1 MLSKFSLIFLVF
13 QQTFTMKKYLLLI
26 IISLVL
32 LSAPVIQAEENQ
44 QITLRSSYRD
54 LIALQVQYISNIF
67 IVNKHNYGFYGHSTI
82 NNSYEN
88 KSVNGDSVVI
98 DHTTGL
104 IWHQSG
110 SDGEMDWPKAKQ
122 WVKDLNDKGFAGYSD
137 WRLPTV
143 EEAISLLEPNKNAG
157 YLYIDP
163 VFDAKQT
170 GIWTGDENDSA
181 GYLDG
186 AWCVRLSG
194 GYGGGNACW
203 VYDNA
208 INHVRPVRSVNNI
221 Q

>member
-1 MLSKFSLIFLVF
+1 MFK
-13 QQTFTMKKYLLLI
+13 MKKYLLLV
-26 IISLVL
+26 IISFVL
-32 LSAPVIQAEENQ
+32 LSAPVIQAEKNQ

-54 LIALQVQYISNIF
+54 LIVFQVLVTSNIF
-67 IVNKHNYGFYGHSTI
+67 IVNRHNYGFYGHSTI
-82 NNSYEN
+82 KNSYEN
-88 KSVNGDSVVI
+88 KSENGDSVVI

-110 SDGEMDWPKAKQ
+110 SDEIMDWHNAKQ
-122 WVKDLNDKGFAGYSD
+122 WVKDLNDKGYAGYSD

-143 EEAISLLEPNKNAG
+143 EEAISLLEPDKNASD
-157 YLYIDP
+157 LYIDQ

-181 GYLDG
+181 SYLDG
-186 AWCVRLSG
+186 VWSVRFGG
-194 GYGGGNACW
+194 GYGGGNTCW

-208 INHVRPVRSVNNI
+208 KNHVRPVRLVNNI

>member
-1 MLSKFSLIFLVF
+1 MVSMLSLIFLIS
-13 QQTFTMKKYLLLI
+13 QQTYKMKKYLLHI
-26 IISLVL
+26 AIISFVL
-32 LSAPVIQAEENQ
+32 LFAPVTKAKERS

-82 NNSYEN
+82 NNSFEN
-88 KSVNGDSVVI
+88 KSVGDDSVVI

-110 SDGEMDWPKAKQ
+110 SDEEMDWPKAKQ
-122 WVKDLNDKGFAGYSD
+122 WLNDLNDRGYAGHTD

-143 EEAISLLEPNKNAG
+143 EEAISLLDPDINASE
-157 YLYIDP
+157 LYIDP
-163 VFDAKQT
+163 IFDAKQI

-181 GYLDG
+181 GFMDG
-186 AWCVRLSG
+186 AWSVRFTG

-208 INHVRPVRSVNNI
+208 TNHVRPIRSVK
-221 Q
+221 

>member
-1 MLSKFSLIFLVF
+1 MLK
-13 QQTFTMKKYLLLI
+13 MKKFLLLYI
-26 IISLVL
+26 VIISFVL
-32 LSAPVIQAEENQ
+32 LSAPVIKAEEKP
-44 QITLRSSYRD
+44 QIILRSSYRD

-82 NNSYEN
+82 NNSYEE
-88 KSVNGDSVVI
+88 KSVSGDSVII
-98 DHTTGL
+98 DHATGL

-110 SDGEMDWPKAKQ
+110 SDKDMDWPDAKQ
-122 WVKDLNDKGFAGYSD
+122 WVKDLNDKGYAGYSD

-143 EEAISLLEPNKNAG
+143 EEAISLMEPNINASS
-157 YLYIDP
+157 LYIDP
-163 VFDAKQT
+163 VFGAKQI

-181 GYLDG
+181 GFMDG
-186 AWCVRLSG
+186 AWSVRFTG

-208 INHVRPVRSVNNI
+208 SNHVRPIRSINKV

>member
-1 MLSKFSLIFLVF
+1 
-13 QQTFTMKKYLLLI
+13 MKKFLLLYI
-26 IISLVL
+26 VIISFVL
-32 LSAPVIQAEENQ
+32 LSAPVIKADEKP
-44 QITLRSSYRD
+44 QIVLRSTYRD

-82 NNSYEN
+82 NNSYEE
-88 KSVNGDSVVI
+88 KSVGGDSTII
-98 DHTTGL
+98 DHATNL

-110 SDGEMDWPKAKQ
+110 SDKEMDWPAAKQ
-122 WVKDLNDKGFAGYSD
+122 WVKDLNGKGYAGYSD

-143 EEAISLLEPNKNAG
+143 EEAISLMEPDINASS
-157 YLYIDP
+157 LYIDP
-163 VFDAKQT
+163 AFDAKQT

-186 AWCVRLSG
+186 AWSVRFSG

-208 INHVRPVRSVNNI
+208 SNHVRPIRSINKI

>member
-1 MLSKFSLIFLVF
+1 MLK
-13 QQTFTMKKYLLLI
+13 MKKFLLLYI
-26 IISLVL
+26 VIISFVL
-32 LSAPVIQAEENQ
+32 LSAPVIKAEEKPQ
-44 QITLRSSYRD
+44 VILRSSYRD

-82 NNSYEN
+82 NNSYEE
-88 KSVNGDSVVI
+88 KSVSGDSVII
-98 DHTTGL
+98 DHATGL

-110 SDGEMDWPKAKQ
+110 SDKDMDWPDAKQ
-122 WVKDLNDKGFAGYSD
+122 WVKDLNDKGYAGYSD

-143 EEAISLLEPNKNAG
+143 EEAISLMEPNINASS
-157 YLYIDP
+157 LYIDP
-163 VFDAKQT
+163 VFGAKQI

-181 GYLDG
+181 GFMDG
-186 AWCVRLSG
+186 AWSVRFTG

-208 INHVRPVRSVNNI
+208 SNHVRPIRSINKV

>member
-1 MLSKFSLIFLVF
+1 
-13 QQTFTMKKYLLLI
+13 MKKYLLHIVIL
-26 IISLVL
+26 SFVL
-32 LSAPVIQAEENQ
+32 LSTPVIKAEEKP
-44 QITLRSSYRD
+44 QIILRSSYRD

-67 IVNKHNYGFYGHSTI
+67 IVNKHNYGFYGHSII
-82 NNSYEN
+82 NNSYET
-88 KSVNGDSVVI
+88 KSVDGNGVVI
-98 DHTTGL
+98 DHATGL

-110 SDGEMDWPKAKQ
+110 SDEEMDWSHAKQ
-122 WVKDLNDKGFAGYSD
+122 WVKDLNDKGYAGYSD

-143 EEAISLLEPNKNAG
+143 EEAISLMEPNINASS
-157 YLYIDP
+157 LYIDP

-181 GYLDG
+181 DYLDG
-186 AWCVRLSG
+186 AWSVRFSG

-208 INHVRPVRSVNNI
+208 SNHVRPIRSINKT

>member
-1 MLSKFSLIFLVF
+1 
-13 QQTFTMKKYLLLI
+13 MKKILLI
-26 IISLVL
+26 HIAIISFVLL
-32 LSAPVIQAEENQ
+32 LSAPVIKAEEKP
-44 QITLRSSYRD
+44 QIVLRSSYRD

-82 NNSYEN
+82 NNSYES
-88 KSVNGDSVVI
+88 KSINGGGVVI

-110 SDGEMDWPKAKQ
+110 SEEEMDWPKAKQ
-122 WVKDLNDKGFAGYSD
+122 WVKDLNNKGYAGYSD

-143 EEAISLLEPNKNAG
+143 EEAISLLEPNINANS
-157 YLYIDP
+157 LYIDP
-163 VFDAKQT
+163 AFDAKQT

-181 GYLDG
+181 DYLDG
-186 AWCVRLSG
+186 AWSVRFSG

-208 INHVRPVRSVNNI
+208 INHVRPIRSVK
-221 Q
+221 

>member
-1 MLSKFSLIFLVF
+1 
-13 QQTFTMKKYLLLI
+13 MKKYLLLHI
-26 IISLVL
+26 VIISFVL
-32 LSAPVIQAEENQ
+32 LSTPVIKAEEKP
-44 QITLRSSYRD
+44 QIILRSSYRD
-54 LIALQVQYISNIF
+54 LIVLQVQYISNIF

-82 NNSYEN
+82 NNSFEN
-88 KSVNGDSVVI
+88 KAVKGDSVII
-98 DHTTGL
+98 DHATGL

-110 SDGEMDWPKAKQ
+110 SDKEMDWQNAKQ
-122 WVKDLNDKGFAGYSD
+122 WVKGLNDKGYAGYSD

-143 EEAISLLEPNKNAG
+143 EEAISLLEPNINASS
-157 YLYIDP
+157 LYIDP
-163 VFDAKQT
+163 AFDAKQT

-186 AWCVRLSG
+186 AWSVRFSG

-208 INHVRPVRSVNNI
+208 NNHVRPIRSINKI

>member
-1 MLSKFSLIFLVF
+1 MYK
-13 QQTFTMKKYLLLI
+13 MKKFLLLYI
-26 IISLVL
+26 VIISFVL
-32 LSAPVIQAEENQ
+32 QSAPLIKAEEKP
-44 QITLRSSYRD
+44 QIILRSTYRD

-82 NNSYEN
+82 NNDYEE
-88 KSVNGDSVVI
+88 KSVSGDSVII
-98 DHTTGL
+98 DHATGL

-110 SDGEMDWPKAKQ
+110 SDKEMDWPEAKQ
-122 WVKDLNDKGFAGYSD
+122 WVKDLNDKGYAGSSD

-143 EEAISLLEPNKNAG
+143 EEAISLMEPDINASK
-157 YLYIDP
+157 LYIDP

-186 AWCVRLSG
+186 AWSVRFSG

-208 INHVRPVRSVNNI
+208 SNHVRPIRSINKV

>member
-1 MLSKFSLIFLVF
+1 MFK
-13 QQTFTMKKYLLLI
+13 MKKFLLLYI
-26 IISLVL
+26 VIISFVL
-32 LSAPVIQAEENQ
+32 LSAPVIKAEEKPQ
-44 QITLRSSYRD
+44 VILRSSYRD

-82 NNSYEN
+82 NNSYEE
-88 KSVNGDSVVI
+88 KSVSGDSVII
-98 DHTTGL
+98 DHATGL

-110 SDGEMDWPKAKQ
+110 SDKDMDWPDAKQ
-122 WVKDLNDKGFAGYSD
+122 WVKDLNDKGYAGYSD

-143 EEAISLLEPNKNAG
+143 EEAISLMEPNINASS
-157 YLYIDP
+157 LYIDP
-163 VFDAKQT
+163 VFGAKQI

-181 GYLDG
+181 GFMDG
-186 AWCVRLSG
+186 AWSVRFTG

-208 INHVRPVRSVNNI
+208 SNHVRPIRSINKV

>member
-1 MLSKFSLIFLVF
+1 
-13 QQTFTMKKYLLLI
+13 MKKHLPLHLLI
-26 IISLVL
+26 ISFVL
-32 LSAPVIQAEENQ
+32 LSAPVIIKAEEKS
-44 QITLRSSYRD
+44 QIVLRSTYRD
-54 LIALQVQYISNIF
+54 LIALQVQHISNVF

-82 NNSYEN
+82 KNSYEN
-88 KSVNGDSVVI
+88 KSVSGDSVVT

-104 IWHQSG
+104 VWHQSG
-110 SDGEMDWPKAKQ
+110 SDEEMDWSKAKQ
-122 WVKDLNDKGFAGYSD
+122 WVKDLNDNGYAGYSD

-143 EEAISLLEPNKNAG
+143 EEAISLLAPNINPSG
-157 YLYIDP
+157 LYVDP

-181 GYLDG
+181 GFMDG
-186 AWCVRLSG
+186 AWSVRFTG

-208 INHVRPVRSVNNI
+208 RNRVRPVRSVNKT

>member
-1 MLSKFSLIFLVF
+1 
-13 QQTFTMKKYLLLI
+13 MKKYLI
-26 IISLVL
+26 QHIVIISFVL
-32 LSAPVIQAEENQ
+32 LSAPVIPADEKP

-54 LIALQVQYISNIF
+54 LIAFQVQTISKIF

-82 NNSYEN
+82 NNSFEN
-88 KSVNGDSVVI
+88 KQINGDNVVI

-110 SDGEMDWPKAKQ
+110 SDMEMDWPKAKQ
-122 WVKDLNDKGFAGYSD
+122 WVKDLNDKGYAGYSD

-143 EEAISLLEPNKNAG
+143 EEAISLLEPNRNLSD
-157 YLYIDP
+157 LYIDP
-163 VFDAKQT
+163 VFDTKQT

-181 GYLDG
+181 SYLDG
-186 AWCVRLSG
+186 AWSVRFGG

-208 INHVRPVRSVNNI
+208 SNYVRPVRSVDKI

>member
-1 MLSKFSLIFLVF
+1 MFK
-13 QQTFTMKKYLLLI
+13 MKKFLLLYI
-26 IISLVL
+26 VIISFVL
-32 LSAPVIQAEENQ
+32 LSAPVIKAEEKP
-44 QITLRSSYRD
+44 QIILRSSYRD

-82 NNSYEN
+82 NNSYEE
-88 KSVNGDSVVI
+88 KSVSGDSVII
-98 DHTTGL
+98 DYATGL

-110 SDGEMDWPKAKQ
+110 SDKDMDWPEAKQ
-122 WVKDLNDKGFAGYSD
+122 WVKELNDKGYAGYSD

-143 EEAISLLEPNKNAG
+143 EEAISLMEPNINASS
-157 YLYIDP
+157 LYIDP
-163 VFDAKQT
+163 VFGAKQI

-181 GYLDG
+181 GFMDG
-186 AWCVRLSG
+186 AWSVRFTG

-208 INHVRPVRSVNNI
+208 SNHVRPIRSINKV

>member
-1 MLSKFSLIFLVF
+1 
-13 QQTFTMKKYLLLI
+13 MKKYLLLHI
-26 IISLVL
+26 VILSFVL
-32 LSAPVIQAEENQ
+32 LSAPVIQADENQ
-44 QITLRSSYRD
+44 QISLRSSYRD
-54 LIALQVQYISNIF
+54 LIVLQVLVTSNIF

-82 NNSYEN
+82 NNNYEN
-88 KSVNGDSVVI
+88 KSVNGDSEVI

-110 SDGEMDWPKAKQ
+110 SDEEMNWHKAKQ
-122 WVKDLNDKGFAGYSD
+122 WVKDLNDKGYAGYSD

-143 EEAISLLEPNKNAG
+143 EEAISLLEPDKNASD
-157 YLYIDP
+157 LYIDP

-181 GYLDG
+181 SYLDG
-186 AWCVRLSG
+186 VWSVRFSG

-208 INHVRPVRSVNNI
+208 SNYVRLVRSMNTI

>member
-1 MLSKFSLIFLVF
+1 
-13 QQTFTMKKYLLLI
+13 MKKYLLLHI
-26 IISLVL
+26 VIISFVL
-32 LSAPVIQAEENQ
+32 LSTPVIKAEEKP
-44 QITLRSSYRD
+44 QIILRSSYRD
-54 LIALQVQYISNIF
+54 LIVLQVQYISNIF

-82 NNSYEN
+82 NNSFEN
-88 KSVNGDSVVI
+88 KAVKGDSVII
-98 DHTTGL
+98 DHATGL

-110 SDGEMDWPKAKQ
+110 SDKEMDWQNAKQ
-122 WVKDLNDKGFAGYSD
+122 WVKDLNDKGYAGYSD

-143 EEAISLLEPNKNAG
+143 EEAISLLEPNINPSS
-157 YLYIDP
+157 LYIDP
-163 VFDAKQT
+163 AFDAKQT

-186 AWCVRLSG
+186 AWSVRFSG

-208 INHVRPVRSVNNI
+208 NNHVRPIRSINKI

>member
-1 MLSKFSLIFLVF
+1 MFK
-13 QQTFTMKKYLLLI
+13 MKKFLLLYI
-26 IISLVL
+26 VIISFVL
-32 LSAPVIQAEENQ
+32 LSAPVIKAEEKPQ
-44 QITLRSSYRD
+44 VILRSSYRD

-82 NNSYEN
+82 NNSYEE
-88 KSVNGDSVVI
+88 KSVSGDSVII
-98 DHTTGL
+98 DYATGL

-110 SDGEMDWPKAKQ
+110 SDKDMDWPEAKQ
-122 WVKDLNDKGFAGYSD
+122 WVKELNDKGYAGYSD

-143 EEAISLLEPNKNAG
+143 EEAISLMEPNINASS
-157 YLYIDP
+157 LYIDP
-163 VFDAKQT
+163 VFGAKQI

-181 GYLDG
+181 GFMDG
-186 AWCVRLSG
+186 AWSVRFTG

-208 INHVRPVRSVNNI
+208 SNHVRPIRSINKV

>member
-1 MLSKFSLIFLVF
+1 MFK
-13 QQTFTMKKYLLLI
+13 MKKFLLLYI
-26 IISLVL
+26 VIISFVL
-32 LSAPVIQAEENQ
+32 LSAPVTKAEEKP
-44 QITLRSSYRD
+44 QIILRSSYRD

-82 NNSYEN
+82 NNSYEE
-88 KSVNGDSVVI
+88 KSVGEDSVII
-98 DHTTGL
+98 DHATGL

-110 SDGEMDWPKAKQ
+110 SDKEMDWPEAKQ
-122 WVKDLNDKGFAGYSD
+122 WVKDLNDKGYAGYSD

-143 EEAISLLEPNKNAG
+143 EEAISLMEPDINASS
-157 YLYIDP
+157 LYIDP
-163 VFDAKQT
+163 AFDAKQT

-186 AWCVRLSG
+186 AWSVRFNG

-208 INHVRPVRSVNNI
+208 SNHVRPIRSVNKK

>member
-1 MLSKFSLIFLVF
+1 
-13 QQTFTMKKYLLLI
+13 MKKYLLLI

-32 LSAPVIQAEENQ
+32 LSAPLIPAEENQ

-170 GIWTGDENDSA
+170 GIWTGDENTNR
-181 GYLDG
+181 YLD
-186 AWCVRLSG
+186 R
-194 GYGGGNACW
+194 
-203 VYDNA
+203 
-208 INHVRPVRSVNNI
+208 
-221 Q
+221 

>member
-1 MLSKFSLIFLVF
+1 
-13 QQTFTMKKYLLLI
+13 MKKYLLLHI
-26 IISLVL
+26 VIISFVL
-32 LSAPVIQAEENQ
+32 LSTPVIKAEEKP
-44 QITLRSSYRD
+44 QIILRSSYRD
-54 LIALQVQYISNIF
+54 LIVLQVQYISNIF

-82 NNSYEN
+82 NNSFEN
-88 KSVNGDSVVI
+88 KAVKGDSVII
-98 DHTTGL
+98 DHATGL

-110 SDGEMDWPKAKQ
+110 SDKEMDWQNAKQ
-122 WVKDLNDKGFAGYSD
+122 WVKGLNDKGYAGYSD

-143 EEAISLLEPNKNAG
+143 EEAISLLEPNINPSS
-157 YLYIDP
+157 LYIDP
-163 VFDAKQT
+163 AFDAKQT

-186 AWCVRLSG
+186 AWSVRFSG

-208 INHVRPVRSVNNI
+208 NNHVRPIRSINKI